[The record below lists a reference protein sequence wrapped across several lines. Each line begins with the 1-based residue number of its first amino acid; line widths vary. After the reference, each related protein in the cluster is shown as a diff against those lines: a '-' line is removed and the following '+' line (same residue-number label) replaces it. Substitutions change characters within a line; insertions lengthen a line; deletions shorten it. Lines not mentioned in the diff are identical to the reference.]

1 MSVRVPT
8 LDEIEAL
15 LDADDWQERVG
26 SWFNRAE
33 KCESLSEADMMDL
46 CDRVRDYFTSLMW

>member
-15 LDADDWQERVG
+15 LDADD
-26 SWFNRAE
+26 FNEKIGCWVSKIE
-33 KCESLSEADMMDL
+33 KCECLPETEMMDL
-46 CDRVRDYFTSLMW
+46 CDRVLTA